1 LGRSAPPL
9 GTHASGRP
17 RRDGR
22 SSKQGGQPH
31 LSKEDPM
38 KRVFWDAIAILAP
51 ANRKARK
58 RQATVERVFQDL
70 SK

>member
-1 LGRSAPPL
+1 
-9 GTHASGRP
+9 
-17 RRDGR
+17 
-22 SSKQGGQPH
+22 
-31 LSKEDPM
+31 M

-58 RQATVERVFQDL
+58 RQATVARVFEDL